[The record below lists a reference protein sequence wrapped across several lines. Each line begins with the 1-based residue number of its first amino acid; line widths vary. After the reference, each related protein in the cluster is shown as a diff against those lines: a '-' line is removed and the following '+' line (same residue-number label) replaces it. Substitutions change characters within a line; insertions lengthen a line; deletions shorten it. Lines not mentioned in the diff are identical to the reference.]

1 VARIQP
7 AAPVTAPLSWLLYQL
22 CNEVREVRK
31 NIRPAIISLGWV
43 TGVTE
48 RLDLAAENANIGSQ
62 VMPILIVALVAL
74 GAWLAIGVMLGSAVV
89 LEQHTR
95 KKQAH

>member
-1 VARIQP
+1 M
-7 AAPVTAPLSWLLYQL
+7 
-22 CNEVREVRK
+22 RK

-95 KKQAH
+95 KKQAHWTRDSQRREPTSNCRLPRYELVPL